1 MAAAAVIGQDL
12 ETDMKSLQTTNRKTA
27 RFILLGVMLATAV
40 ATAWGES
47 DGIPVRQ
54 FEAQGIMQYVDLA
67 TGSVLID
74 KQRYQL
80 AQNMKW
86 YGLDS
91 ETSVNAQLLRA
102 ANKKVGYIVEPNI
115 DKPTVKAIWI
125 LPSEGR

>member
-1 MAAAAVIGQDL
+1 
-12 ETDMKSLQTTNRKTA
+12 MKSLQTTNRKTA